1 MPSLAL
7 FNCLNRADREK
18 ETSNYCFPSIV
29 KNNGKGGLKL
39 SKVRGEKWL
48 AQTFRKDLAQKK
60 VERTRMKIL
69 LSSSPAK
76 PQQKLTTICLIIC
89 KHSTHTKLRLPAH
102 CCVGLS
108 SGNSRNKQWNSSV
121 RQIGLTLVTNSR
133 AIARNSWMARCSPRA
148 PGFQPK
154 Q

>member
-39 SKVRGEKWL
+39 SKVRGEKLL
-48 AQTFRKDLAQKK
+48 AQIFRKDLAEKK

-69 LSSSPAK
+69 LSSSP
-76 PQQKLTTICLIIC
+76 
-89 KHSTHTKLRLPAH
+89 
-102 CCVGLS
+102 S
-108 SGNSRNKQWNSSV
+108 SFFSYKVHSV
-121 RQIGLTLVTNSR
+121 RFEKQIRILSEITVIKLGPPVSQSSTGISK
-133 AIARNSWMARCSPRA
+133 
-148 PGFQPK
+148 F
-154 Q
+154 